1 MDNYKATTTN
11 CIVYCVNNESITSVH
26 SDYSLGMLA
35 ILVLVLLCV
44 GIDGLKNPMTRMTR
58 TLEASRMSLRLRA
71 QDESGL
77 QLEDNVVGVD
87 VDSAEPVDSRRR
99 ITWKAGVRSQARVK
113 ETGRTT
119 EEYMSLPAS
128 QYSVLSANQIERLSD
143 SQFKATL
150 GRLNFFGNDFIPI
163 LYVDVDVIPGKSR
176 AEIVVRKAETTGSEV
191 ADKISGTFDIFA
203 KNHVSTG
210 LDKKGRKV
218 LVSETNLSIDVT
230 IPEDSKVPLRLINS
244 GGNFIIQQ
252 SLNVIV
258 PTFIR
263 LLAFDF
269 KKWSAG
275 DDSRDAVEGASL
287 N

>member
-1 MDNYKATTTN
+1 MLGNLK
-11 CIVYCVNNESITSVH
+11 ITMYLLGLLSV
-26 SDYSLGMLA
+26 A
-35 ILVLVLLCV
+35 IHGFQTV
-44 GIDGLKNPMTRMTR
+44 TR
-58 TLEASRMSLRLRA
+58 TPKMQRMSLFSTRSQSDCGLKVE
-71 QDESGL
+71 ES
-77 QLEDNVVGVD
+77 VAD
-87 VDSAEPVDSRRR
+87 VDFEQSEQESSRR

-113 ETGRTT
+113 ETKRTT
-119 EEYMSLPAS
+119 EEYMALPAS
-128 QYSVLSANQIERLSD
+128 QYSVLSANQIQRLSD

-163 LYVDVDVIPGKSR
+163 LYVDVDVIPDESR
-176 AEIVVRKAETTGSEV
+176 AEIAVKKAETTGSEI

-203 KNHVSTG
+203 KNSVSTG
-210 LDKKGRKV
+210 YDKKGRKV
-218 LVSETNLSIDVT
+218 LISDTKLSIDV
-230 IPEDSKVPLRLINS
+230 IVPEDSKVPLRIINS

-275 DDSRDAVEGASL
+275 DDSREAVEGARLS
-287 N
+287 